1 MNRLLPLL
9 ILLIVLSGCGYS
21 AVKRGASPLYGR
33 LLHVKMFANGSYQP
47 NVDGLLRLAL
57 LDEIAKSGG
66 GEQAAEQVA
75 DLTFSGEIESL
86 DLENA
91 AFSASDKAMKYRLV
105 LTVQAVLTERRS
117 GKVLWKSREIVRE
130 EYPVNADMAL
140 QRNSL
145 DAAISAS
152 CREMASRLVT
162 QMNRAF

>member
-1 MNRLLPLL
+1 
-9 ILLIVLSGCGYS
+9 
-21 AVKRGASPLYGR
+21 
-33 LLHVKMFANGSYQP
+33 MFANGSYQP
-47 NVDGLLRLAL
+47 NVDGQLRLAL
-57 LDEIAKSGG
+57 LEEIANSGV

-75 DLTFSGEIESL
+75 DLTLSGEIESL
-86 DLENA
+86 NIENA

-117 GKVLWKSREIVRE
+117 GKMFWKSREIVRE

-145 DAAISAS
+145 DAAIAAS